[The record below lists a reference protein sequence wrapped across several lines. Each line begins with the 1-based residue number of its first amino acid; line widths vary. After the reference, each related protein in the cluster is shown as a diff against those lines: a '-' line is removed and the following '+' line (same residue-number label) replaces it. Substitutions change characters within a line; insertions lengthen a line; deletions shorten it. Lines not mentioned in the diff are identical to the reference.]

1 MQQHTQTQTSSQH
14 ENLGYDTA
22 FVQLYQSYYTKVFAF
37 VYSRVGNVELSKD
50 LVAEIFERAYVKGH
64 GLREPSAYGTWVFM
78 IARNHVA
85 GHYRRQKREMNGL
98 DRVKDSLW
106 LTEGPPN
113 PESRALRGEQI
124 EHLMRHF
131 RALPRR
137 DKELLSLK
145 FDAELTY
152 AEIARIMGMSD
163 VNVRVSIFRALKRLR
178 DRLQK
183 DREQTDARR

>member
-1 MQQHTQTQTSSQH
+1 MQQHTQVQTSSQH
-14 ENLGYDTA
+14 ENLSYDTA

-64 GLREPSAYGTWVFM
+64 DLREPSAYGTWVFM

-106 LTEGPPN
+106 LTEGPPD
-113 PESRALRGEQI
+113 PESRALRSEQI
-124 EHLMRHF
+124 QHLMRHF
-131 RALPRR
+131 RTLPRR
-137 DKELLSLK
+137 DQELLSLK

-163 VNVRVSIFRALKRLR
+163 VNVRVSIFRALRRLR

-183 DREQTDARR
+183 DREEADARR

>member
-1 MQQHTQTQTSSQH
+1 MEQRLGSQASTGQTQES
-14 ENLGYDTA
+14 YDSA

-64 GLREPSAYGTWVFM
+64 DLREPSAYGTWVFM

-106 LTEGPPN
+106 LTEGPPD
-113 PESRALRGEQI
+113 PESRALRSEQI
-124 EHLMRHF
+124 QHLMRHF
-131 RALPRR
+131 RTLPRR
-137 DKELLSLK
+137 DQELLSLK

-163 VNVRVSIFRALKRLR
+163 VNVRVSIFRALRRLR

-183 DREQTDARR
+183 DREEADARR